1 MNAENENPYEKVE
14 RKKAQI
20 VRSDVDIK
28 FLLVAFEAGEIQ
40 VNNLFTGALIYN
52 NSNVKP
58 IKIENEVTQM
68 KFFNSQT
75 KFWIAASCWEGRVAF
90 ITRPQ
95 VTQGRNFLK
104 FKKCKC
110 SHKRD
115 VISLDINSENQLV
128 TASMDNIICFW
139 NSFNGV
145 ESKKIILPEEIADL
159 TKGQTIQYVR
169 FPFQDKKDLLMV
181 IINNGDCFIL
191 ETQTEK
197 FIEFNHTTT
206 YLNKSI
212 DQSQELGSDL
222 DSMNGSN
229 SIIEDG
235 MGATNPSSIHRSS
248 AKNTQSSMDSARG
261 SDHKLEASG
270 KKGKM
275 VQLPTNKYLLGKI
288 STYPTVDIAEGY
300 LVSIS
305 ENGKGLLMSLKRHGE
320 KKNNWD
326 RGSKVNRQEF

>member
-1 MNAENENPYEKVE
+1 
-14 RKKAQI
+14 
-20 VRSDVDIK
+20 
-28 FLLVAFEAGEIQ
+28 
-40 VNNLFTGALIYN
+40 
-52 NSNVKP
+52 
-58 IKIENEVTQM
+58 M

-169 FPFQDKKDLLMV
+169 FPFHDKKDLLMV

-191 ETQTEK
+191 ETQSEK
-197 FIEFNHTTT
+197 FIEFNRTSTV
-206 YLNKSI
+206 LNKSF
-212 DQSQELGSDL
+212 DQS
-222 DSMNGSN
+222 
-229 SIIEDG
+229 
-235 MGATNPSSIHRSS
+235 
-248 AKNTQSSMDSARG
+248 
-261 SDHKLEASG
+261 
-270 KKGKM
+270 
-275 VQLPTNKYLLGKI
+275 
-288 STYPTVDIAEGY
+288 
-300 LVSIS
+300 
-305 ENGKGLLMSLKRHGE
+305 
-320 KKNNWD
+320 
-326 RGSKVNRQEF
+326 